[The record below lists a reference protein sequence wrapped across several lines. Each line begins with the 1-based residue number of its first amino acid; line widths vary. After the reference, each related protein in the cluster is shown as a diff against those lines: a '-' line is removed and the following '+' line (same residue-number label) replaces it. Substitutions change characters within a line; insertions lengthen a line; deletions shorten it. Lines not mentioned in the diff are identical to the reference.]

1 MIIISAIIDFADQS
15 TRDTTVKLLTPIQM
29 ATRKQEA
36 GCISYC
42 FAADPGMPTRI
53 QVYELWADEA
63 SVAAHFKHPNYQR
76 MLSLLLDSGIVYDEN
91 QMYRIDRHEPVYD
104 TDGQPRERFF
114 D

>member
-1 MIIISAIIDFADQS
+1 MIIISAIIDFADQP
-15 TRDTTVKLLTPIQM
+15 TRDTTVKLSTPIQM
-29 ATRKQEA
+29 ATREQEA

-63 SVAAHFKHPNYQR
+63 AVAAHFKHPNYQR
-76 MLSLLLDSGIVYDEN
+76 MLSLLLESGIVYDEN
-91 QMYRIDRHEPVYD
+91 QMYRIDRHEPVYGA
-104 TDGQPRERFF
+104 DGQPRERFF